1 MAIEWQED
9 LVLGIQEI
17 DEQHQE
23 MFRRFAAFSDACQ
36 EEQGREQLMELLSF
50 MQLYAQNHFASE
62 ERLMAEYAYPGVDEQ
77 KLHHAQFKRDLEEFA
92 EKVSAGGPTQELAL
106 SVKGKLIRWLIQHI
120 RELDRQMVEF
130 VKAGMAEGG
139 G

>member
-9 LVLGIQEI
+9 LVLGIPEI

-23 MFRRFAAFSDACQ
+23 MFRRFAAFSEACQ
-36 EEQGREQLMELLSF
+36 EEQGRELLMELLSF
-50 MQLYAQNHFASE
+50 MQLYAQSHFATE
-62 ERLMAEYAYPGVDEQ
+62 ERLMAECAYPGLDEQ

-92 EKVSAGGPTQELAL
+92 EQVSAGGPTQEMAL

-130 VKAGMAEGG
+130 VKAKMAEGRA
-139 G
+139 

>member
-1 MAIEWQED
+1 MAIEWQDD
-9 LVLGIQEI
+9 LVLGIPEI

-62 ERLMAEYAYPGVDEQ
+62 ERLMAEYAYPGADEQ

-130 VKAGMAEGG
+130 VKTRMAEGG